1 MSDDIYCGI
10 GKVPKNKRMGS
21 MKECGEANQ
30 IRQYGI
36 KKVDK
41 KLVDSILAEKQRKS
55 SSVGKL
61 ETKAQKLGEDFVI
74 LKAKI
79 KKLQSKIE
87 YETDK
92 KTKDQ
97 LKKDLAALETKKNK
111 INTDLSIAEKI
122 KTKNKTKTK
131 TKSKS
136 KSKSSSR
143 QLKKVKSTSKSKSRV
158 SSKSKGK
165 RKVNK

>member
-1 MSDDIYCGI
+1 MYIIKMSDDIYCGI
-10 GKVPKNKRMGS
+10 GKVPKNKKMGS

-41 KLVDSILAEKQRKS
+41 KLIDSILAEKQRKS

-111 INTDLSIAEKI
+111 ISTDLSIAEKI
-122 KTKNKTKTK
+122 KTKNKNKTK

-136 KSKSSSR
+136 KSSSR
-143 QLKKVKSTSKSKSRV
+143 QVKKFKSKSRTN
-158 SSKSKGK
+158 SKSKRK
-165 RKVNK
+165 RSVK